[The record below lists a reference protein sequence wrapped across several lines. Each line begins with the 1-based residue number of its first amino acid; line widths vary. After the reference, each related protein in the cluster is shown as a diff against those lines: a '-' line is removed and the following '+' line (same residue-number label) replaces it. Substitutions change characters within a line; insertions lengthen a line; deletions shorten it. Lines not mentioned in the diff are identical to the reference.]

1 MNCPGCLKE
10 NVETYCDK
18 CRKILFNGKKVSHIL
33 TFSRPEFNEAK
44 MERSGKLS
52 ISGIQVKH
60 SLKLEGNALV
70 LTEKDG
76 EYILK
81 PIPSG
86 QFSHLDAVPANEHV
100 TMQIASQVFE
110 LSTAENALI
119 FFSDMQPAYITKRFD
134 ILLDGRKMLQEDFAQ
149 IGQMTEETAG
159 KNYKYD
165 YSYEQIAELMKKY
178 IGAYSVEI
186 EKYFRLVLFNFL
198 VCNGDAHIKNFSIY
212 RNEEYKDY
220 LLTPFYDLI
229 NTAIHVP
236 GERDTA
242 LELFKDDFMTEGYK
256 FSTNYSRDDFFEF
269 GKRIGIKFT
278 RIDKLID
285 EITSNE
291 KEITELLNKSFL
303 SENLKSE
310 YLKLTKE
317 RRERLLYSYSADKGK
332 KEKRS

>member
-18 CRKILFNGKKVSHIL
+18 CRKKLFNGKKVKHIL
-33 TFSRPEFNEAK
+33 DFSRPEFNEAK

-60 SLKLEGNALV
+60 SLKLEGNQLV
-70 LTEKDG
+70 LTEKGG

-86 QFSHLDAVPANEHV
+86 QFRYLDAAPANEHI

-110 LSTAENALI
+110 LPTAENALI
-119 FFSDMQPAYITKRFD
+119 FFSDMQPAYLTKRFD
-134 ILLDGRKMLQEDFAQ
+134 ILLEGRKMLQEDFAQ

-165 YSYEQIAELMKKY
+165 YSYEQIAELMKIY

-212 RNEEYKDY
+212 RNEDYKDY

-256 FSTNYSRDDFFEF
+256 FSTNYSRDDFYEF
-269 GKRIGIKFT
+269 GLRIGIKSE
-278 RIDKLID
+278 RINKMISD
-285 EITSNE
+285 ITSHDN
-291 KEITELLNKSFL
+291 KLADLLNKSFL
-303 SENLKSE
+303 SDNLKSE

-317 RRERLLYSYSADKGK
+317 RRERLLYSYSADK
-332 KEKRS
+332 EN